1 MKVQHHRRLPWLA
14 ALAIVG
20 LALTGAWGASAKARI
35 MSVSGGGEV
44 NVSVGF
50 STQMPLTDTTD
61 QTLAAT
67 QKRGRTFIYRMAR
80 EECTVLKATLAESC
94 RLASLNVNARLNSHR
109 NNQPVTLYINGR
121 ARYLIT
127 LKKF

>member
-1 MKVQHHRRLPWLA
+1 MKSQHHHRLPWLA
-14 ALAIVG
+14 VLIIIGLTLA
-20 LALTGAWGASAKARI
+20 GAWGGSAKARI

-61 QTLAAT
+61 QTLAST

-80 EECTVLKATLAESC
+80 EECTVLKATLAETC
-94 RLASLNVNARLNSHR
+94 RLASLNVNAQLR
-109 NNQPVTLYINGR
+109 NQHSSQPVTLYLNGN